1 MRVTIQDAPDEARRA
16 VVHVLDLF
24 LRGNRLRRVHFAD
37 GSLAPPP
44 LAYVTNFAR
53 LSIPLEGFHS
63 MQLARNG
70 KTESIRPVRGHAV
83 FVPGHAWN
91 LPDWAHP
98 VKVLTFLFGNKQIG
112 VSLVRHKGGND
123 VPASALK
130 TNVHRS
136 YDGLTENLLSA
147 LTIFAADHAKGPLA
161 RLLTESLL
169 HSCLRLFSSVQ
180 AQRPRKGLR
189 TYESICL
196 YVQENFRGSIS
207 REIVAEHFG
216 LSPTH
221 VSRLFRQEGLMRYSD
236 YVNLVRVNRAK
247 FVLRNYNM
255 TLKEVAANS
264 GYSDS
269 AYFCQVFKKISKV
282 TPAQYKD
289 QRFKGA
295 TPPRDGGEK
304 LQPRSAAD
312 QTDGAAR
319 AAAAGT
325 AVK

>member
-1 MRVTIQDAPDEARRA
+1 MSVILENAPDEARRA
-16 VVHVLDLF
+16 VVHELDLF
-24 LRGNRLRRVHFAD
+24 LRGSRLRRVHFAD
-37 GSLAPPP
+37 DSLAPPA
-44 LAYVTNFAR
+44 LSYVTNFAR
-53 LSIPLEGFHS
+53 LSIPLEGFHT

-70 KTESIRPVRGHAV
+70 RTEFIRPVRGHAV
-83 FVPGHAWN
+83 FVPGHSWN

-98 VKVLTFLFGNKQIG
+98 VKVLTLLFGNKQIG
-112 VSLVRHKGGND
+112 MSLVRHKAGSEL
-123 VPASALK
+123 PASALK

-147 LTIFAADHAKGPLA
+147 LTIFAADDAKGPLG

-180 AQRPRKGLR
+180 AHRARKGMR

-196 YVQENFRGSIS
+196 YVQENFRGPIS
-207 REIVAEHFG
+207 REIVAQHFG

-221 VSRLFRQEGLMRYSD
+221 VSRLFRQEGLMNYSD
-236 YVNLVRVNRAK
+236 YINLVRINRAK

-255 TLKEVAANS
+255 TLKEVAANC

-289 QRFKGA
+289 QRFKGIA
-295 TPPRDGGEK
+295 PPRDVGEH
-304 LQPRSAAD
+304 LHPPNPAAQPGRL
-312 QTDGAAR
+312 TR
-319 AAAAGT
+319 VAAAT
-325 AVK
+325 RS

>member
-1 MRVTIQDAPDEARRA
+1 
-16 VVHVLDLF
+16 
-24 LRGNRLRRVHFAD
+24 
-37 GSLAPPP
+37 
-44 LAYVTNFAR
+44 
-53 LSIPLEGFHS
+53 

-123 VPASALK
+123 LPSSALK
-130 TNVHRS
+130 ANVHRS

-147 LTIFAADHAKGPLA
+147 LTIFSADHSKGPLA

-169 HSCLRLFSSVQ
+169 YSCLRLLSSVQ
-180 AQRPRKGLR
+180 AQRPRKGMR

-196 YVQENFRGSIS
+196 YVQENFRGPIS
-207 REIVAEHFG
+207 REIVAQHFG

-221 VSRLFRQEGLMRYSD
+221 VSRLFRQEGFMRYSD

-255 TLKEVAANS
+255 TLKEVAANC
-264 GYSDS
+264 GYSDA

-289 QRFKGA
+289 QRLKGMA
-295 TPPRDGGEK
+295 V
-304 LQPRSAAD
+304 RSAVENPSH
-312 QTDGAAR
+312 R
-319 AAAAGT
+319 AAVSGGQSRRAAFR
-325 AVK
+325 AQLR

>member
-1 MRVTIQDAPDEARRA
+1 MRVTIQSAPDEARRA
-16 VVHVLDLF
+16 VVRELGLF
-24 LRGNRLRRVHFAD
+24 LRGSSLRRVHFAD

-53 LSIPLEGFHS
+53 LSIPLEGFHT

-70 KTESIRPVRGHAV
+70 RTESIRPVRGHAV
-83 FVPGHAWN
+83 FVPGHSWN

-112 VSLVRHKGGND
+112 VSLVRHKPGSD
-123 VPASALK
+123 LPASALK

-147 LTIFAADHAKGPLA
+147 LTIFAADHERGPLG

-169 HSCLRLFSSVQ
+169 YSCLRLFSSVQ
-180 AQRPRKGLR
+180 AHRARKGMR
-189 TYESICL
+189 TYEGICL
-196 YVQENFRGSIS
+196 YVQENFRGPIS
-207 REIVAEHFG
+207 RELVAEHFG

-255 TLKEVAANS
+255 TLKEVAANC
-264 GYSDS
+264 GYSDA
-269 AYFCQVFKKISKV
+269 AYFCQVFKRISKV
-282 TPAQYKD
+282 TPAQYKH
-289 QRFKGA
+289 QRVKGI
-295 TPPRDGGEK
+295 TPVRGTEENLPQQNSPDRPDR
-304 LQPRSAAD
+304 L
-312 QTDGAAR
+312 AR
-319 AAAAGT
+319 AVEAAKG
-325 AVK
+325 

>member
-1 MRVTIQDAPDEARRA
+1 MAVTVQSAPDEARRA
-16 VVHVLDLF
+16 VVHELDLF
-24 LRGNRLRRVHFAD
+24 LRGSRLRRVHFAD

-53 LSIPLEGFHS
+53 LSIPLEGFHT
-63 MQLARNG
+63 MQLARDG
-70 KTESIRPVRGHAV
+70 RTESIRPVRGHAV
-83 FVPGHAWN
+83 FVPGHSWN
-91 LPDWAHP
+91 LPDWAHS
-98 VKVLTFLFGNKQIG
+98 VRVLTFLFGNKQIG
-112 VSLVRHKGGND
+112 VSLVRYKAGGD
-123 VPASALK
+123 LPASALK

-136 YDGLTENLLSA
+136 YDGLTESLLSA

-169 HSCLRLFSSVQ
+169 YSCLRLFSSVQ
-180 AQRPRKGLR
+180 AQRARKGMR

-196 YVQENFRGSIS
+196 YVQENFRGPIS

-255 TLKEVAANS
+255 TLKEVAANC
-264 GYSDS
+264 GYSDA

-289 QRFKGA
+289 QGLKGIA
-295 TPPRDGGEK
+295 QPRDTGEN
-304 LQPRSAAD
+304 LRPDRL
-312 QTDGAAR
+312 AR
-319 AAAAGT
+319 VAAAT
-325 AVK
+325 RK